1 MTFCYAVVAR
11 EVKNACFSVCLS
23 SPFQLFMNF
32 QKIGD
37 LTDIPNKVY
46 DKKLSLQKGKRN
58 EFINL
63 IWFQI
68 ILFFFFLRKKSV
80 LPRRDRA
87 SINSYKVNIEA
98 RQACVSLWCQHMNRW
113 WKVMC
118 SGLSSGTKKIE
129 AIHTCGRPCFKRE
142 NKINKTIQLK

>member
-68 ILFFFFLRKKSV
+68 ILFFF
-80 LPRRDRA
+80 
-87 SINSYKVNIEA
+87 
-98 RQACVSLWCQHMNRW
+98 
-113 WKVMC
+113 
-118 SGLSSGTKKIE
+118 TKKKCT
-129 AIHTCGRPCFKRE
+129 APKGQSQYK
-142 NKINKTIQLK
+142 LL